1 MQREILAGDL
11 KRALQNVPD
20 DIPVR
25 LSSDTGVD
33 QGDGQIIVLDAYEV
47 KYDETH
53 YFAIYAND
61 VDDEEDYSED
71 GAAELEDSKRFL
83 QLMRQAEAL
92 GITE

>member
-1 MQREILAGDL
+1 MQKEILAGDL

-25 LSSDTGVD
+25 ISSDTGVD
-33 QGDGQIIVLDAYEV
+33 QGEGQIIVLDAYEV
-47 KYDETH
+47 KYDGNH

-61 VDDEEDYSED
+61 VDDEEDCNEDRAADLGDSER
-71 GAAELEDSKRFL
+71 LL

-92 GITE
+92 GIK

>member
-25 LSSDTGVD
+25 ISSDTGVD
-33 QGDGQIIVLDAYEV
+33 QGEGQIIVLDAYEV
-47 KYDETH
+47 KYDEAH

-71 GAAELEDSKRFL
+71 RTADLGDSERLL

-92 GITE
+92 GIK

>member
-25 LSSDTGVD
+25 ISSDTGVD
-33 QGDGQIIVLDAYEV
+33 QGEGQIIVLDAYEV
-47 KYDETH
+47 KYDGNH

-71 GAAELEDSKRFL
+71 RTADIGDSERLL

-92 GITE
+92 GIK